1 MVAFEAMELWFLDSG
16 KIQIDCAGSL
26 FSPVFIGDIP
36 PFDPLPRP
44 GRFSEKGKA
53 GFHAWVVEE
62 TADRDATPHLGP
74 PIPLD
79 QCLDDGLQR
88 DPVQRVAGM
97 RNTHEPMTNDMGLM
111 AEDER
116 LIPYSI

>member
-1 MVAFEAMELWFLDSG
+1 M
-16 KIQIDCAGSL
+16 IQVDGAGSFRSHVL
-26 FSPVFIGDIP
+26 IRDVP

-44 GRFSEKGKA
+44 GRFSEKREA
-53 GFHAWVVEE
+53 GFHAGVVEE
-62 TADRDATPHLGP
+62 TTDRDATPHLGP

-79 QCLDDGLQR
+79 QFLDDSLQR
-88 DPVQRVAGM
+88 DPVQWIAGM
-97 RNTHEPMTNDMGLM
+97 RNTHERMANDMGLM